1 MGRCKPW
8 ENDQSLKPI
17 SRTTLHND
25 KIILE
30 VGWRRRRL
38 TWEIIETRYQDT
50 TVPLEER
57 G

>member
-1 MGRCKPW
+1 MGRCKPR

-17 SRTTLHND
+17 GRTTLHND

-30 VGWRRRRL
+30 VGWRRR

-50 TVPLEER
+50 AVPLEER